1 MESCPLSIGARHPR
15 MPLGPQVWES
25 TRGRAELPP
34 PREHP
39 SVPTAPPLGIPSPPR
54 SNQETKATSGVALP
68 GGVADDHS
76 AEGEAEAPHSPCPWA
91 HSVSVPSGCLAGAE
105 HAVECC
111 EAQPTA
117 SGGEPH
123 PAAREAWTPPLQVFQ
138 LAPAHVRPP
147 PPLPAPIRMVSCY
160 CSFVRAELAAG
171 RQAPQWACPGGLPP
185 WRPSFRFGLGYVTWA
200 PTLGLISGALSPAPA
215 KGLRSCSL

>member
-1 MESCPLSIGARHPR
+1 MPLVCRESQVESCPLSIGARHPR

-39 SVPTAPPLGIPSPPR
+39 SVPTAPPPGTPSLPR
-54 SNQETKATSGVALP
+54 SNQETQATSGAALP

-76 AEGEAEAPHSPCPWA
+76 TEGEAEAPHSPCPWA
-91 HSVSVPSGCLAGAE
+91 HSVSVLSGCLAGAE
-105 HAVECC
+105 RAVECC

-138 LAPAHVRPP
+138 LAPAHVPHPRHSPP
-147 PPLPAPIRMVSCY
+147 P
-160 CSFVRAELAAG
+160 
-171 RQAPQWACPGGLPP
+171 
-185 WRPSFRFGLGYVTWA
+185 
-200 PTLGLISGALSPAPA
+200 SGWFPVIVHL
-215 KGLRSCSL
+215 